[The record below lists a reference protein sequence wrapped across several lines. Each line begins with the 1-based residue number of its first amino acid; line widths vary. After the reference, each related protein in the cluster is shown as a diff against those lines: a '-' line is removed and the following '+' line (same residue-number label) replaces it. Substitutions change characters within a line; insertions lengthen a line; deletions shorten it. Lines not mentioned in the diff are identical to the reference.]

1 MIIKKVRITNYK
13 TYLSLDLDLSV
24 NDERPIILIG
34 GMNGGGKTTLFE
46 AICGALYGLKLH
58 TKEEFEELLNNGAI
72 HSVKP
77 EIQLEVTFVG
87 RVLGQEQ
94 KYVLRRTY
102 ILNPQEKPVES
113 VYLNMQG
120 NTFVYGTATPAAQRA
135 QCEQQV
141 NKIIKANL
149 PQELSKYFL
158 FDAMQSSELLKKN
171 VFAQIIKDN
180 IENVMGFK
188 KYLQLKRA
196 AEKLQQEWAQQRLD
210 AEKEAAEYNNY
221 CTQKQNLEKLL
232 EESERKQDEL
242 YKFITAQ
249 QEEYDRAKT
258 GAENT
263 AQTQKKINELASKL
277 EGVSQK
283 AKNYA
288 EDVRAF
294 VEDIETCVFLPKI
307 ASNISAEIE
316 QILRIKEELKKSN
329 EAIVP
334 TETLKDITNK
344 IIAYLKGLSLCS
356 HEVDEEN
363 VVQHIKALQEANKA
377 SDSFAFLDE
386 EELEALRNLLQNRGS
401 NRFVTLDRIR
411 TELNTEMANVPQW
424 EMQKNSLQSSL
435 VGGNDVLIKQ
445 YEDAQKELER
455 LKAEDTKTKGEIKRL
470 ETIIH
475 RFDVQIQQEPDIK
488 YDTLVKLKPFFEEVA
503 DGLLKKKKA
512 QIETEMQQQLNKLLI
527 SYKGCVARVELSDS
541 IENFNIRMYHKAGN
555 LISLNQLNAASK
567 QIFIQVLLKV
577 LRNLGDYNP
586 PVMIDTVMG
595 VLDNESRDALM
606 EEYFPQLA
614 EQTILLCTTSEIR
627 KDSDYIKLEPFI
639 SKTYTLHRDVESQS
653 TTVSDGYFGVTL
665 NA

>member
-46 AICGALYGLKLH
+46 AICGALYGLKIH
-58 TKEEFEELLNNGAI
+58 TKDEFEELLNNGAI

-316 QILRIKEELKKSN
+316 QILRTKEELKKSN

-334 TETLKDITNK
+334 TETLKEITNK

-386 EELEALRNLLQNRGS
+386 EELEALRSLLQNRGS

-411 TELNTEMANVPQW
+411 TELNTEMANIPQW

-435 VGGNDVLIKQ
+435 VGGNEILIKQ

-512 QIETEMQQQLNKLLI
+512 QIETEMQQQLNNLLI

-555 LISLNQLNAASK
+555 QISLNQLNAASK